1 MRTHFRIPFAFAIWS
16 GMSGIMPTPMQVPGS
31 LAAKAATRMATGRM
45 PLLGEGP
52 TRAEISP
59 EAAQAA
65 ILQEVSP
72 GKAQAAMPY

>member
-1 MRTHFRIPFAFAIWS
+1 
-16 GMSGIMPTPMQVPGS
+16 MQVPGS
-31 LAAKAATRMATGRM
+31 LAAKAATRMATGHM

-65 ILQEVSP
+65 ILDSP
-72 GKAQAAMPY
+72 RGISG